1 MAEELIEVKCT
12 IELMGKPKEAVM
24 DSLKK
29 IISNIEENG
38 NKLEVSEIEYADPN
52 EVKDGFFSSFARFK
66 IKGNVVDLLG
76 FVMDYA
82 PSSIEL
88 LTTRDTKISMT
99 DLQAL
104 MNDLSG
110 RMSEMDQRIKIFS
123 GQTVL
128 LSQQLDQLK
137 KEMKKT
143 NNV

>member
-1 MAEELIEVKCT
+1 MADELIELKCT

-29 IISNIEENG
+29 ITSNIEENG
-38 NKLEVSEIEYADPN
+38 NKLEVSETEYADPN
-52 EVKDGFFSSFARFK
+52 EVKDGFFSSFTRFR
-66 IKGNVVDLLG
+66 IKGSVVDLLG

-88 LTTRDTKISMT
+88 LTTRDTKLSMT

-110 RMSEMDQRIKIFS
+110 RMNEMDQRIKIFS